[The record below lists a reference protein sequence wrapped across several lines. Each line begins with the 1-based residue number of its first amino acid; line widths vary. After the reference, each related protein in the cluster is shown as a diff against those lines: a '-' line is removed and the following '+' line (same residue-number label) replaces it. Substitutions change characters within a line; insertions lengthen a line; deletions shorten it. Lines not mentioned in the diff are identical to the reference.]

1 MKKRN
6 KTVRGIKK
14 TVFGG
19 DEINWTQK
27 KGVIMTLFKE
37 NLQEILNYYEG
48 IQKSYSNFEG
58 RGPEGVLQWQDNHGV
73 DQFLHCIYGKGQRQ
87 RTIITKDVDLQ
98 KALAQKEFARRSLE
112 ILNKDIEVLRQ
123 AINSIQPFDPNEIL
137 KSMGNGYQK
146 LPTDYFFNPN
156 KLVTSLNLNGEIKA
170 KIDRH
175 REWGR
180 QPYKQSAYREEEKT
194 NRTSKGLLVRSK
206 SEVLIIE
213 MLYKWYDMPHRY
225 EQERTINGIIIA
237 PDLTFED
244 AFGELFYWEHLG
256 MMDVPEYAERNFR
269 KLKKYYDVG
278 LIPGD
283 NLILSFDRQGK
294 IDMSYIDSI
303 IKYQVIPRL

>member
-1 MKKRN
+1 MLFEENMK
-6 KTVRGIKK
+6 
-14 TVFGG
+14 
-19 DEINWTQK
+19 
-27 KGVIMTLFKE
+27 
-37 NLQEILNYYEG
+37 EILKYYEDL
-48 IQKSYSNFEG
+48 QNNYRRFEK
-58 RGPEGVLQWQDNHGV
+58 RGPEGSLLCQENHGKN
-73 DQFLHCIYGKGQRQ
+73 QFLHYTEKDGKKHRKV
-87 RTIITKDVDLQ
+87 ITKDIDLQ

-112 ILNKDIEVLRQ
+112 ILNKDIEILRQ

-225 EQERTINGIIIA
+225 EQEQTINGIIID

-256 MMDVPEYAERNFR
+256 MMDDERYAERNFR
-269 KLKKYYDVG
+269 KLKKYYSAG